1 MKITKIILLLN
12 IQEIK
17 TIKYISQEA
26 LIRVHHAK
34 EKSQKRFQRFKLA
47 TFFSNIGDIIF
58 CHHQGVHV
66 MPAVPNLL
74 YLMRQSYKT
83 QFIIYL
89 KLYYSESDRLY
100 QQFHILRVNTLIS
113 WNNFTRKHYYR
124 LKDKLYFDKIK

>member
-1 MKITKIILLLN
+1 MN

-66 MPAVPNLL
+66 MHEPAVPNEAVIQNSIYNLFKTLL
-74 YLMRQSYKT
+74 
-83 QFIIYL
+83 
-89 KLYYSESDRLY
+89 
-100 QQFHILRVNTLIS
+100 LRIG
-113 WNNFTRKHYYR
+113 
-124 LKDKLYFDKIK
+124 